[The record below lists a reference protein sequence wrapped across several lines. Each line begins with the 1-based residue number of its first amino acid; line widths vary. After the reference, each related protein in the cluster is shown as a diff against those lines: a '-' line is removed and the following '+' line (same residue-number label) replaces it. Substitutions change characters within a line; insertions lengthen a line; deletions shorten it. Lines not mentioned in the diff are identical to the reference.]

1 MDTREICF
9 GILIWALC
17 VAGVLCLIAGLFIE
31 VDGDKLLVAGLALNI
46 LSTFLIVRF
55 NNKNF

>member
-1 MDTREICF
+1 MDTREIF
-9 GILIWALC
+9 YGIAIWACC
-17 VAGVLCLIAGLFIE
+17 VAGVLCLVAGLFIE

>member
-1 MDTREICF
+1 MDTREIF
-9 GILIWALC
+9 YGIAIWALC
-17 VAGVLCLIAGLFIE
+17 VAGVLCLVAGLFIE

-55 NNKNF
+55 NGKHF

>member
-1 MDTREICF
+1 MDTRSIF
-9 GILIWALC
+9 YGIAIWALC

-46 LSTFLIVRF
+46 LSTFLVVRF
-55 NNKNF
+55 NGKHF